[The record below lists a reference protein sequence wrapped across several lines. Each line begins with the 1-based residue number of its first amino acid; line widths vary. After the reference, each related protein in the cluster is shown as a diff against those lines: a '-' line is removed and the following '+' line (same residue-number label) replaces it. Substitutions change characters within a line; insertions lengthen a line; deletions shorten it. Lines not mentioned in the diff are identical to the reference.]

1 MCINGVLIDGY
12 SAKFL
17 AWTEETERRQS
28 RCIGLGIDLGL
39 EGFGA
44 IKRVHDD
51 GSDAGIR
58 QEDITVRFLL
68 VEIGLH
74 HAGINTNININ
85 ISISRM
91 GTTIDIDTTSSIRIR
106 IHVASLV
113 LPIIQVAIG
122 EIIVK
127 GLVQIS
133 QSKDILEL
141 GTLIRTKPGADGKKV
156 ARGEK
161 LRFVI
166 GIGSLDHAVAIAI
179 AIEVVIEVAVLHSMS
194 SIRIRIHSG
203 FEKLSIG
210 SVRAHGRG
218 RRPERRHT
226 APVGASTSTSTST
239 GNVIKWKTEKEHGIT
254 IVIVI
259 G

>member
-85 ISISRM
+85 ISISISRM

-179 AIEVVIEVAVLHSMS
+179 AIAIEVAVLHSMS
-194 SIRIRIHSG
+194 SIRIQSG

>member
-74 HAGINTNININ
+74 HVGINTNININ

-179 AIEVVIEVAVLHSMS
+179 AIAIEVAVLHSMS
-194 SIRIRIHSG
+194 SIRIQSG